1 MSSRLP
7 MPAAAA
13 PLPRPQPARAPAAP
27 QPLRPHHLPKLLK
40 DSVLAWINDDAP
52 SMGAALAYYTLFS
65 IAPLLLI
72 VIGIAGAVFGME
84 AARGA
89 IFDQLSGLLGAEA
102 ATAVQG
108 LLQSVDAHGDSLLST
123 VIGAVLLFIGA
134 TTVVAE
140 LQRALDAIWRA
151 PSRPKPPGWLAFLR
165 TRLLSF
171 GLILGVGFLLMVS
184 LVVSAG
190 LAAWGHWWAPAFGG
204 ASTALQAANFVVGLL
219 MTTALFALIYK
230 LMPSVH
236 IAWRDVLIG
245 AAGTALL
252 FSVGKTL
259 IGLYIGTSSVTSGF
273 GAASSLV
280 VLPLWVYYSAQIFL
294 VGAEFTWLYAQR
306 HGSMAGRAA
315 AP

>member
-7 MPAAAA
+7 LPAAAA
-13 PLPRPQPARAPAAP
+13 FSAPGRGRLRARDLPG
-27 QPLRPHHLPKLLK
+27 LMK
-40 DSVLAWINDDAP
+40 DSVQAWVDDNAP

-72 VIGIAGAVFGME
+72 VIGVAGAVFGMD

-89 IFDQLSGLLGAEA
+89 IFEQLQGLLGAEA

-108 LLQSVDAHGDSLLST
+108 LLQSVDAHGDSLFST
-123 VIGAVLLFIGA
+123 LVGAVLLFVGA

-140 LQRALDAIWRA
+140 LQRALDSIWRA
-151 PSRPKPPGWLAFLR
+151 PSRPKPPGWRAFLR
-165 TRLLSF
+165 TRLLSL

-190 LAAWGHWWAPAFGG
+190 LAVWGRWWAPVFGSSG
-204 ASTALQAANFVVGLL
+204 TLLQAANFVVGLM

-273 GAASSLV
+273 GAAGSLV

-294 VGAEFTWLYAQR
+294 VGAEFTWLYAR
-306 HGSMAGRAA
+306 RYGSMAGR
-315 AP
+315 PP

>member
-1 MSSRLP
+1 MSLRLH
-7 MPAAAA
+7 
-13 PLPRPQPARAPAAP
+13 LPPAPALSQSGATAPRAP
-27 QPLRPHHLPKLLK
+27 QPLRPHHVPGLLK
-40 DSVLAWINDDAP
+40 DSVQAWIDDDAP
-52 SMGAALAYYTLFS
+52 SRGAALAYYTLFS

-72 VIGIAGAVFGME
+72 VIGVAGAVFGMD

-89 IFDQLSGLLGAEA
+89 IFDQLRGLLGSEA

-108 LLQSVDAHGDSLLST
+108 LLQSVDAQGDSLFST
-123 VIGAVLLFIGA
+123 LVGAVLLIVGA

-151 PSRPKPPGWLAFLR
+151 PSPPKPPGWLAFLR
-165 TRLLSF
+165 TRLLSL

-190 LAAWGHWWAPAFGG
+190 LAAWGRWWAPAFGG
-204 ASTALQAANFVVGLL
+204 AGTLLQAANFGVGLL
-219 MTTALFALIYK
+219 LTTALFALIYK
-230 LMPSVH
+230 LMPSVR

-252 FSVGKTL
+252 FTVGKTL

-273 GAASSLV
+273 GAAGSLV
-280 VLPLWVYYSAQIFL
+280 VLPLWVYYSAQVFL

-306 HGSMAGRAA
+306 HGSMAGRAR
-315 AP
+315 

>member
-1 MSSRLP
+1 MSLRLP
-7 MPAAAA
+7 LAAVAA
-13 PLPRPQPARAPAAP
+13 PSRTRPPAAP
-27 QPLRPHHLPKLLK
+27 VPAAEPLRLRHLPRLLK
-40 DSVLAWINDDAP
+40 DALQAWIDDNAP

-72 VIGIAGAVFGME
+72 VIGIAGAVFGMD

-89 IFDQLSGLLGAEA
+89 IFEQLRGLVGAEA

-108 LLQSVDAHGDSLLST
+108 LLQSVNAHGDSLLST
-123 VIGAVLLFIGA
+123 LIGGVLLFVGA

-165 TRLLSF
+165 TRLLSL

-184 LVVSAG
+184 LVTSAG
-190 LAAWGHWWAPAFGG
+190 LAAWGRWWAPAFGSAG
-204 ASTALQAANFVVGLL
+204 TLLQAANFIVGLL
-219 MTTALFALIYK
+219 LTTALFALIYK

-273 GAASSLV
+273 GAAGSLV

-294 VGAEFTWLYAQR
+294 VGAEFTWLYTQR
-306 HGSMAGRAA
+306 HGSMAGRA
-315 AP
+315 P